1 MWLLV
6 ARKGGKCISS
16 WSNSAYFGF
25 ECCLLQ
31 LQRSVAAAAAAA
43 ASGEQAFE
51 LSVETEEETE
61 EAVALWRHC
70 SSSPLEARTHLYSF

>member
-31 LQRSVAAAAAAA
+31 LQRSVAAAAAA